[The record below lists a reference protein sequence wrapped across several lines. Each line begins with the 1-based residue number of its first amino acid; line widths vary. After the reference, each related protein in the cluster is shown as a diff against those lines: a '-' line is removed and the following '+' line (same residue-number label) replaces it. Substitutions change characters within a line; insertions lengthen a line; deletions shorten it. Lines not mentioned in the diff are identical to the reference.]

1 MLYEQLRVMHTEMSI
16 LFIDF
21 RYMGS
26 NLRTDKTELP
36 SGILL
41 EETGNCPTDV
51 LCIWLS

>member
-1 MLYEQLRVMHTEMSI
+1 MMHTEMSI